1 MKAVNDVANDKKI
14 KKEAKIEKFELDLD
28 EFSGEKE
35 RRNSFTIIDEAE
47 ILKEEIM
54 EKEHFKKAEIFEN
67 RIKLREK
74 KIFITKFII

>member
-1 MKAVNDVANDKKI
+1 MANDKKI